1 MFQDLD
7 SALTNLLNDP
17 LAPADVVNADVS
29 FETPDKNFTPPAA
42 TINLFL
48 YELKENR
55 ELRDPVP
62 IREIVAGVFVR
73 RQPPLRTDCTYL
85 VTAWANNLA
94 GPARVAAEHSLL
106 GQTLVWLNRFAHVPA
121 SYFAG
126 GALADPPFPP
136 PTLVAQPKPDNNAG
150 EFWSALGIPPRPAF
164 QLTVTIAL
172 ELGLQ
177 TPEGPP
183 VVTKEIT
190 VSEIRP
196 EGIPAPELDHW
207 FEIAGTVRDG
217 ITLLVVPDA
226 EVTLVETGAVIVTNE
241 SGQFRFS
248 LLEAGN
254 YTLHVA
260 ASGFLP
266 QDKPVVVPGLV
277 LNEYDVAL

>member
-17 LAPADVVNADVS
+17 LAPADVVDADVS

-62 IREIVAGVFVR
+62 IRDIVGGVFVR

-106 GQTLVWLNRFAHVPA
+106 GQTLVWLNRFPHVPEA
-121 SYFAG
+121 YFAG
-126 GALADPPFPP
+126 GGLADPPFPP
-136 PTLVAQPKPDNNAG
+136 PTLVAQPKADNNAG

-164 QLTVTIAL
+164 QLTVTITL
-172 ELGLQ
+172 ELGLE

-190 VSEIRP
+190 LS
-196 EGIPAPELDHW
+196 GMGTAAPEFDQW
-207 FEIAGTVRDG
+207 FEIGGTVRDA
-217 ITLLVVPDA
+217 ITLDPVPGA
-226 EVTLVETGAVIVTNE
+226 EVTLVETGAATVANE
-241 SGQFRFS
+241 SGQFKFS

-260 ASGFLP
+260 ASGFPP

>member
-62 IREIVAGVFVR
+62 IRDIVGGVVVR

-106 GQTLVWLNRFAHVPA
+106 GQTLVWLNRFPHVPD

-126 GALADPPFPP
+126 GGLADPPFPP
-136 PTLVAQPKPDNNAG
+136 PTLVAQPKADNNAG

-164 QLTVTIAL
+164 QLTVTITL
-172 ELGLQ
+172 ELGLE

-190 VSEIRP
+190 LVGMGTGAAEF
-196 EGIPAPELDHW
+196 DQW
-207 FEIAGTVRDG
+207 FEIGGTVRDA
-217 ITLLVVPDA
+217 ITLDPVPGA
-226 EVTLVETGAVIVTNE
+226 EVTLVETGATTATNE
-241 SGQFRFS
+241 SGQFKFS

-260 ASGFLP
+260 ALGFPP

>member
-17 LAPADVVNADVS
+17 TAPADVVNADVS
-29 FETPDKNFTPPAA
+29 FETPDKNFAPPAA

-62 IREIVAGVFVR
+62 IRDIVGGVVVR
-73 RQPPLRTDCTYL
+73 RHPPLRTDCTYL

-106 GQTLVWLNRFAHVPA
+106 GQTLVWLNRFPHVPE
-121 SYFAG
+121 SFFVG
-126 GALADPPFPP
+126 GSLADPPFPP
-136 PTLVAQPKPDNNAG
+136 PTLVAQPKADNNAG

-172 ELGLQ
+172 ELGLEN
-177 TPEGPP
+177 PEGPP

-190 VSEIRP
+190 LSAITGVP
-196 EGIPAPELDHW
+196 EFDHW
-207 FEIAGTVRDG
+207 FEIGGTVRDG
-217 ITLLVVPDA
+217 VTPVPDA
-226 EVTLVETGAVIVTNE
+226 EVTLVETGATTVTNE

-254 YTLHVA
+254 YTLHVS
-260 ASGFLP
+260 ASGFPP

>member
-62 IREIVAGVFVR
+62 IRDIVGGVVVR

-106 GQTLVWLNRFAHVPA
+106 GQTLVWLNRFPHVPE

-126 GALADPPFPP
+126 GGLADPPFPP
-136 PTLVAQPKPDNNAG
+136 PTLIAQPKPDNNAG
-150 EFWSALGIPPRPAF
+150 EFWSA
-164 QLTVTIAL
+164 
-172 ELGLQ
+172 
-177 TPEGPP
+177 
-183 VVTKEIT
+183 
-190 VSEIRP
+190 
-196 EGIPAPELDHW
+196 
-207 FEIAGTVRDG
+207 
-217 ITLLVVPDA
+217 
-226 EVTLVETGAVIVTNE
+226 
-241 SGQFRFS
+241 
-248 LLEAGN
+248 
-254 YTLHVA
+254 
-260 ASGFLP
+260 
-266 QDKPVVVPGLV
+266 
-277 LNEYDVAL
+277 

>member
-1 MFQDLD
+1 
-7 SALTNLLNDP
+7 
-17 LAPADVVNADVS
+17 
-29 FETPDKNFTPPAA
+29 
-42 TINLFL
+42 
-48 YELKENR
+48 
-55 ELRDPVP
+55 
-62 IREIVAGVFVR
+62 
-73 RQPPLRTDCTYL
+73 

-106 GQTLVWLNRFAHVPA
+106 GQTLVWLNRFPHVPA
-121 SYFAG
+121 DFFVG
-126 GALADPPFPP
+126 GSLADPPFPP
-136 PTLVAQPKPDNNAG
+136 PTLVAQPKADNNAG

-172 ELGLQ
+172 DLDLE

-190 VSEIRP
+190 LSDITGATEI
-196 EGIPAPELDHW
+196 DHW
-207 FEIAGTVRDG
+207 FEIGGTVRDG
-217 ITLLVVPDA
+217 ATPVPDA
-226 EVTLVETGAVIVTNE
+226 EVTLVETGATTVTNE

-260 ASGFLP
+260 ASGFPP

>member
-7 SALTNLLNDP
+7 SALSNLLNDP
-17 LAPADVVNADVS
+17 LAPVDVVNADVS

-62 IREIVAGVFVR
+62 IRDIVGGVVVR

-94 GPARVAAEHSLL
+94 GPARIAAEHSLL
-106 GQTLVWLNRFAHVPA
+106 GQTLVWLNRFPQVPE
-121 SYFAG
+121 SYFLG
-126 GALADPPFPP
+126 GVLADPPFPP
-136 PTLVAQPKPDNNAG
+136 PTLVAQPKADNNAG

-164 QLTVTIAL
+164 QLTVTITL
-172 ELGLQ
+172 ELGLE

-190 VSEIRP
+190 LSGMGVA
-196 EGIPAPELDHW
+196 APEFDHW
-207 FEIAGTVRDG
+207 FEIGGTVRDA
-217 ITLLVVPDA
+217 ITLDPVPDA
-226 EVTLVETGAVIVTNE
+226 EVTLVETGATTVTNE
-241 SGQFRFS
+241 SGQFKFS

-260 ASGFLP
+260 ASGFPP